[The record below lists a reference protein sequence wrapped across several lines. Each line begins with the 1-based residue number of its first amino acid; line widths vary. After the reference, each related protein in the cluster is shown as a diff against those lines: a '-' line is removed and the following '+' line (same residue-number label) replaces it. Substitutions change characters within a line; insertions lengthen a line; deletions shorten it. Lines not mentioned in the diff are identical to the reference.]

1 MKICLITG
9 ANGQDGSY
17 LAELLLSKG
26 YMVYGLDRYKS
37 SLNYRNI
44 NHLIPNPNFKLISG
58 NMLDGDRLREIIK
71 EIQPDEIYNLA
82 AQSHVGE
89 SFKQPLYTSDVNA
102 MGTARLL
109 SAMEKEAP
117 LAKFY
122 QASTSELFGDRPPGE
137 FQTENTPFNPRSP
150 YGVSKLFAHHMT
162 KNYRERGFFCCSGI
176 LFNHEAPRRGDN
188 FVTKKITNAVAAI
201 HLGKQSKLQLGNLD
215 SMRDWGHAQDYV
227 YGMWL
232 MLQHDIPDD
241 YILASGK
248 PTSVRK
254 FVELAFSAVD
264 IEIVWIG
271 SGVDEI
277 GYNPKTSE
285 ILVEINPEFYR
296 PTEVSYLCGDST
308 KARTTL
314 GWNPTI
320 DLKSMTF
327 EMVSKAIELLK

>member
-1 MKICLITG
+1 MKIALCTG
-9 ANGQDGSY
+9 TNGQDGSY

-58 NMLDGDRLREIIK
+58 NMLDGDRLREIVKTIH
-71 EIQPDEIYNLA
+71 PDEIYNLA

-102 MGTARLL
+102 MGTLRLL

-117 LAKFY
+117 SAKFY
-122 QASTSELFGDRPPGE
+122 QASTSELFGDRPSGE
-137 FQTENTPFNPRSP
+137 FQTEETPFNPRSP

-162 KNYRERGFFCCSGI
+162 KNYREKGFFCCSGV
-176 LFNHEAPRRGDN
+176 LFNHESERRGDN

-215 SMRDWGHAQDYV
+215 SMRDWGHAKDYV

-232 MLQHDIPDD
+232 MLQQETPGD
-241 YILASGK
+241 YILASGE
-248 PTSVRK
+248 TNSVRK
-254 FVELAFSAVD
+254 FVELAFSAVN
-264 IEIVWIG
+264 IEIAWIG
-271 SGVDEI
+271 EGINEI
-277 GYNPKTSE
+277 GCNSKTSQV
-285 ILVEINPEFYR
+285 LVEVNPEFYR

-308 KARTTL
+308 KARTIL

-320 DLKSMTF
+320 DLKSMTYG
-327 EMVSKAIELLK
+327 MVFDAIDY